1 MVVEIAA
8 NHPIEPL
15 PLSPDGLMTRR
26 RWSSSRI
33 ASSVA
38 RIRFFAVSRSTWKS
52 PFLLVL
58 QQCVNPRK
66 SKVSGL
72 PKVALGQH
80 LIFERVEG
88 RRGPFLSY
96 PPPILSTQV
105 ARLPFYF
112 IEAGGR
118 VQRLLANWFLFATCR
133 SKNLRRAWAM
143 QPISVMPCS
152 KLAL

>member
-1 MVVEIAA
+1 VAAALEGLPPEGADSCPKTVKAEQVARHRVVVEIAA

-80 LIFERVEG
+80 LIFE
-88 RRGPFLSY
+88 
-96 PPPILSTQV
+96 
-105 ARLPFYF
+105 AR
-112 IEAGGR
+112 
-118 VQRLLANWFLFATCR
+118 
-133 SKNLRRAWAM
+133 
-143 QPISVMPCS
+143 
-152 KLAL
+152 